1 MRVELWFRRHIGPD
15 LEVSRRSNMRRAAR
29 RHGQPMRFCC
39 LRVIASTSA
48 SRHHETPPHVK
59 HNVALGRAGQRE
71 ICVLCSFYSVIK
83 NEV

>member
-1 MRVELWFRRHIGPD
+1 MAWVRVELWFRRHIG
-15 LEVSRRSNMRRAAR
+15 LEVTRRSNMRRAAR

-59 HNVALGRAGQRE
+59 HNVALGRASRAEGDK
-71 ICVLCSFYSVIK
+71 CTLSP
-83 NEV
+83 